1 MVFVVWTSYFTFA
14 LIIYYVVNQMLTQS
28 EAQRLKWAFA
38 FSAIKTIAA
47 LALLLGLHFLEI
59 LPINKS
65 NALSFIGFY
74 FVHLVVT
81 TLLGSRRSS

>member
-1 MVFVVWTSYFTFA
+1 
-14 LIIYYVVNQMLTQS
+14 MLTQS

-65 NALSFIGFY
+65 NAFIFIGFY

-81 TLLGSRRSS
+81 TLLGIRRSS